1 MAMSRT
7 ALSVAV
13 LFVTASALFYLF
25 GIRTILLLG
34 VLMCLIALFCYFWC
48 KRKGNGFK
56 AVAVFLLVAV
66 FCTFLATLYSR
77 KIENTESLSGTKQT
91 VICRIVEEPIDKGTY
106 TVFFVET
113 DGTNGFD
120 EGFWGP
126 VRLRLNINNSLDVSK
141 ASEGDILSAELE
153 FNRMDK
159 SVRKGYW
166 TDRIYVLSYC
176 RSAEIIG
183 HEESIYTRCIDLRK
197 SIRKGID
204 EYADGDNGAVLKGLL
219 LGDKDGMSPELHS
232 DFKVCGVM
240 HVTAV
245 SGMHIGAFCMLVTG
259 LLGLVMSRRKASI
272 FAFIPL
278 VVTVMLAGVTPSAV
292 RAGIMCGLTLLA
304 DITFKKTESINSL
317 GIAVAVMLV
326 FNPFYI
332 LDLGFQ
338 LSCSASAGVI
348 LAAPYGHILAE
359 RLSKTKFRTVNQIIG
374 ATVRVFTASLGAV
387 ILTLP
392 FQIIAFGFVSV
403 IAPLASTL
411 ICAAAVYAMVTTI
424 VSLIMHFTPYVE
436 YIAIIPFWIADLLA
450 TYICTVVKLLAK
462 IPFSYIPF
470 GDNTAIL
477 CIGMALALVALWIL
491 LNRPGGKRLISLFV
505 TVMIVASVLGNYV
518 TSKDI
523 VEVAVLETGDAL
535 CTVVSHR
542 DKCIIIGCGDDSSDR
557 YTLRTHLLN
566 RGITEVEMLLIPSES
581 EVCFGGYKHIIRE
594 VTPDKIVVP
603 DNFGNSTVFSG
614 GVTVATDNAEYTA
627 NDGKIGIRTV
637 KCKYGCVYE
646 LSIYGKRFIIGNSN
660 YTAENIGMGEVDCV
674 ITSRIFP
681 KITSEILI
689 ISANSDIGIGRAQRE
704 IPVMDRTIS
713 VKLKPNKG
721 MTVYAGQ
728 N

>member
-1 MAMSRT
+1 MNRT
-7 ALSVAV
+7 ALSIAL
-13 LFVTASALFYLF
+13 LFVTASAVFYLYGMRAILIF
-25 GIRTILLLG
+25 GA
-34 VLMCLIALFCYFWC
+34 LMCLIAIFCYFWC
-48 KRKGNGFK
+48 RRKGDGFK
-56 AVAVFLLVAV
+56 AVAVFLIATL
-66 FCTFLATLYSR
+66 FCTCFATVYSQR
-77 KIENTESLSGTKQT
+77 IENAENLSGTKQT
-91 VICRIVEEPIDKGTY
+91 VVCRVVEEPIDKGSY

-120 EGFWGP
+120 EGFLDN
-126 VRLRLNINNSLDVSK
+126 VRLRLNINNSSDVSK
-141 ASEGDILSAELE
+141 AEEGDILSAELE
-153 FNRMDK
+153 FDGIDE
-159 SVRKGYW
+159 SVRKNYW
-166 TDRIYVLSYC
+166 PDRIYVKAYC
-176 RSAEIIG
+176 SSAEIIG

-204 EYADGDNGAVLKGLL
+204 KYADGDNGAVLKGLL
-219 LGDKDGMSPELHS
+219 LGDIDDMSPELYS
-232 DFKVCGVM
+232 DFKICGVL
-240 HVTAV
+240 HITAV

-259 LLGLVMSRRKASI
+259 LLGLAMSRRKASI

-278 VVTVMLAGVTPSAV
+278 IITVMLAGVTPSAV

-326 FNPFYI
+326 YNPFYI
-332 LDLGFQ
+332 FDLGFQ

-348 LAAPYGHILAE
+348 LAAPYGSRLAE
-359 RLSKTKFRTVNQIIG
+359 RLAKTRFKTVNQILG
-374 ATVRVFTASLGAV
+374 ATARVFIASVGAV
-387 ILTLP
+387 VLTLP

-403 IAPLASTL
+403 IAPLGSTL

-424 VSLIMHFTPYVE
+424 VFLIMYFTPYVE
-436 YIAIIPFWIADLLA
+436 YIAIIPFWIADLLVS
-450 TYICTVVKLLAK
+450 YIITVVRLLAK

-470 GDNTAIL
+470 GNNTAIM
-477 CIGMALALVALWIL
+477 CIGVVLALISLWIL
-491 LNRPGGKRLISLFV
+491 LNRPGGKRLVALFV
-505 TVMIVASVLGNYV
+505 TVMIVASLLGDYV
-518 TSKDI
+518 ASKDI

-535 CTVVSHR
+535 CTVVSYQDR
-542 DKCIIIGCGDDSSDR
+542 CIIIGCGDDSSDR

-566 RGITEVEMLLIPSES
+566 RGITEVEMLLIPSDADT
-581 EVCFGGYKHIIRE
+581 CFGGYKHLIKE
-594 VTPDKIVVP
+594 VTPDKTVVP

-614 GVTVATDNAEYTA
+614 GVTIAAENAKYTA

-646 LSIYGKRFIIGNSN
+646 LSVYNKKFIIGNSN
-660 YTAENIGMGEVDCV
+660 YTAEDIGTDKVDCV

-681 KITSEILI
+681 EISSEILI
-689 ISANSDIGIGRAQRE
+689 ISTDSNVGVGHAQRK
-704 IPVMDRTIS
+704 IPIMDRTVS